1 MAWLRRDRKPSQ
13 RAAEDIDLD
22 SLLALVAESR
32 GYTCVFAVDGHSLTL
47 RRDGRPDGQ
56 ADGPADGAVD
66 GLAQERPSD
75 GGHGEY
81 GGSGGHGASWRAGE
95 GAGEIVVRL
104 TGLRR
109 VAGRR
114 TREDWPM
121 LVSEHLAH
129 AVAVAGDPIDVCDL
143 NQVRP
148 LLRTRVEAVDE
159 VADLTRVVGRHL
171 NGDLVELLTVGSR
184 VVRPEEAG
192 CWPVP
197 PGQALELAAS
207 NVRREERLS
216 VEAIQ
221 LSGTPVS
228 RLTGQGPSTATHLRW
243 LGDYVPV
250 PADGVLAVLP
260 DPYTL
265 LVYPVTGIGAVRA
278 IERLR
283 VHAARTGGLSAQ
295 VYWWHEGRLR
305 LIKADIVLHGGQTR
319 LVVAPP
325 PEFARVLAR
334 LAA

>member
-1 MAWLRRDRKPSQ
+1 MAWLRRDRKPSH

-32 GYTCVFAVDGHSLTL
+32 GYNCAFAVDGHSLTL
-47 RRDGRPDGQ
+47 APAPDPGPDVPDPDGLGPGPGALDAVRRDG
-56 ADGPADGAVD
+56 
-66 GLAQERPSD
+66 ER
-75 GGHGEY
+75 G
-81 GGSGGHGASWRAGE
+81 R
-95 GAGEIVVRL
+95 EIVVRL

-121 LVSEHLAH
+121 LVSEHLTH
-129 AVAVAGDPIDVCDL
+129 AVAVAGDPLDVCDL
-143 NQVRP
+143 AQAGP
-148 LLRTRVEAVDE
+148 SLRTRVEAVDE
-159 VADLTRVVGRHL
+159 VPDLTRVVGRHL
-171 NGDLVELLTVGSR
+171 NADLVELLTVGSR
-184 VVRPEEAG
+184 LVRPEEAG
-192 CWPVP
+192 CWPVA
-197 PGQALELAAS
+197 PGRALEMAAS
-207 NVRREERLS
+207 NVRRERLS
-216 VEAIQ
+216 VEDIH

-228 RLTGQGPSTATHLRW
+228 RLTGEGPSTATHLRW
-243 LGDYVPV
+243 LADYLPV